1 MKIKE
6 ITDYSIELKNII
18 DNFLKLLV
26 VKPVPISEP
35 MLKELITSN
44 NNHLFFAIDESD
56 NYMGM
61 LTLGIYISPSG
72 KKGWIED
79 VVVNDVYRRQGVGKA
94 LTEFAIQFAKQ
105 KQVDLLTLTSKPS
118 RVAANNL
125 YIKLGFE
132 KKATNVYQHNFSK

>member
-26 VKPVPISEP
+26 VKPVSISEP
-35 MLKELITSN
+35 MLKELIASN
-44 NNHLFFAIDESD
+44 NNHLFFAMDESD

-132 KKATNVYQHNFSK
+132 KKVTNVYQHNFSK

>member
-35 MLKELITSN
+35 MLKELIASN
-44 NNHLFFAIDESD
+44 NNHLFFAIDDSD

-132 KKATNVYQHNFSK
+132 KKVTNVYQHNFSK